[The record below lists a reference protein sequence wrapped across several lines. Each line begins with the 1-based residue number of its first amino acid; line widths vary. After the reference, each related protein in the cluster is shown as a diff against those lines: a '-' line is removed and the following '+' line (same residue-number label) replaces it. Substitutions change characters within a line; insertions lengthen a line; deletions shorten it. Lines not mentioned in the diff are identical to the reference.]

1 MKLRLALLLAASF
14 AATAGMVT
22 AKDTKPETRS
32 VDSAPRHLVP
42 GICRLVRTHQI
53 HARGAKADEGW
64 TDESAPETRIWLE
77 GGPAI
82 PCQTANHSVRLVDAM
97 PSPDVIGLLK
107 QQATLLEHARLL
119 FAGNTRCARQRAY
132 PFTLDAMALA
142 PAEKG
147 AEAMYLL
154 SYTSDRNTSA
164 RITIRKSR
172 NAFDAWNVD
181 CTNN

>member
-1 MKLRLALLLAASF
+1 LQALLAASF
-14 AATAGMVT
+14 ALTAVTAGMAA
-22 AKDTKPETRS
+22 AKEANPETRS
-32 VDSAPRHLVP
+32 IDSAPRHLVP

-64 TDESAPETRIWLE
+64 TDEGGPETRIWLDS
-77 GGPAI
+77 GPTV
-82 PCQTANHSVRLVDAM
+82 PCKTAGRSVRLVDPM
-97 PSPDVIGLLK
+97 PSPDVISLLK
-107 QQATLLEHARLL
+107 QQTTLLEHARLL

-154 SYTSDRNTSA
+154 SYASDRNTTA
-164 RITIRKSR
+164 RITIRKNR

-181 CTNN
+181 CSD